1 MGVILNF
8 IRMIQ
13 LAILVVSIVLLF
25 PYEGIDLR
33 HKTGVLMLYIFIVI
47 DMVIQLIVKLYH

>member
-1 MGVILNF
+1 MILNF

-13 LAILVVSIVLLF
+13 LAILAVSIVLLF

-33 HKTGVLMLYIFIVI
+33 HQTGVLMLYVFIVI
-47 DMVIQLIVKLYH
+47 DVAIQLIAKLCH